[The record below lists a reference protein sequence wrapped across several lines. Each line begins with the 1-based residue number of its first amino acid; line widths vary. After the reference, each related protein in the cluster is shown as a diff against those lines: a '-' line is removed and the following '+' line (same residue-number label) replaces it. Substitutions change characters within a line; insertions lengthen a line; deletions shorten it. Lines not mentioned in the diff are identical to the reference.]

1 MAETVFTAGP
11 KERIFPNKPGDDI
24 ADDQP
29 EQFTPFD
36 SVLPSSV
43 LDVAKKTREMTASG
57 PGLTT
62 FQEYLKSEEEF
73 IQKTKTDGP
82 QDIQDRVFEQGLS
95 GDVDLNTLF
104 PGQKLLQDDNSY
116 TLLKDAKK
124 AETAGNASPDQV
136 AILNEARTG
145 NLREEYNYL
154 LPTNT
159 ALHTGI
165 QETGQFPINMMTG
178 EVILPPSVP
187 KSRAEGYKTSLE
199 TNLQEKAEDAA
210 HLKNWIQTRPDA
222 PTNPKVLDA
231 LVQSVEA
238 DLGDAFAERLYSLA
252 NATKEGVG
260 FYLPYYTGFAYDS
273 AVGNDVSEY
282 TDERRQKELIEFR
295 DSAPLFADRQ
305 TVMNDILREQLR
317 LTLGEQEF
325 DRLELGKKVTVDGI
339 EKYKVN
345 FVGEKFAND
354 MFEELF
360 DMQGLPSKIAALVG
374 ENTIAYTLLKA
385 PFVVSGT
392 LYRGVQRAV
401 RKSTGKDVPFKY
413 MSATDQ
419 AAAVATNAQLKNV
432 TLASSAKQLA
442 NESAY
447 SGFITRF
454 RQRSLQQFLTGRAG
468 AMDIVTQQSARFTRI
483 EELQRKLTRA
493 EKLNV
498 KPENINVLVTQLNR
512 ELALQNWASVRKL
525 APTAR
530 EYGINPVFD
539 ITMAMS
545 QIGGRNLF
553 PENPQFGELVGV
565 GSMLGLYAVGKIFKL
580 QSGVPLLGG
589 FASGVSFRAKVATE
603 ALTGGLFTL
612 VGAAKRGYGEGWLV
626 NPNLKAIVNIS
637 ADAKKNFT
645 AAELR
650 AYDVFTKGLMDV
662 GGDPQFTDTML
673 ANLSQTFDDMDTVVK
688 SLPPAMQQEARA
700 VLQMSLGQASQ
711 MNLFFS
717 MAASIDANQ
726 VQLKPK
732 AFIKVQSSIREKLQI
747 QVEADKQ
754 VAALGLATNRID
766 QMILKLRESGDSVQ
780 SEAADRLEILSG
792 SFKSA
797 SAQGSLQQELL
808 RSRNLQGANKLL
820 EDLSNPNLSIS
831 SRKQAILS
839 GQVED
844 LIELIT
850 KSENRFDSE
859 VGRFSGTSSDAAPIA
874 TSVDA
879 KSRQAQELQTKAVT
893 ADNAL
898 SSLSDAVIQGTESSR
913 LPMNAAQTMENA
925 SSQVSQLAKLARVGA
940 RKVVNE
946 EYSKISTTTPIEF
959 TPVATNLLEVF
970 SAYRL
975 DTTTSIAKAAN
986 PISAKAFGGTTG
998 VRMMQGMDNASQ
1010 RGLVK
1015 LFSNESVLSQMS
1027 EATGIQ
1033 FAGADDLIAYL
1044 KNDYYGTDPRVLTEL
1059 GVSAGNEISNLQL
1072 SLKLISDT
1080 ELPINARNL
1089 SFIATP
1095 KEMEDLRQAAN
1106 QLGKSSNE
1114 DKQNLGKL
1122 VVTSVDDTLEKWGST
1137 LNVNDY
1143 NQVARA
1149 RVLSRLESQR
1159 FDEGTLG
1166 YEIERITAGDIQ
1178 ILAGEGG
1185 TTQLT
1190 KGGRQ
1195 VADLLKPLIDNI
1207 VSPTPTS
1214 TAIVKTQLDRLST
1227 TFAPLSPSLAD
1238 NILVKGPDGKFRIP
1252 TGDEVSESTV
1262 KVMDLDGYQKLRAII
1277 ETSVKNRFLETTGM
1291 DKVSA
1296 VLRADVRVGPDGK
1309 RKVPQ
1314 AVPVLSP
1321 ADMPQAIKVPPQYD
1335 GDLAAYLES
1344 IEDAFTFMVKDGDN
1358 PPVMMKLFDTDDLLT
1373 ADRDVVNIVNMS
1385 KEYQQTHADLLSV
1398 AKTAAGEAGITDDA
1412 ASTLRLTELAE
1423 VHKSSQTTVGREFY
1437 DKVIMSGDAN
1447 AAKAY
1452 LTRTNSAI
1460 GPDKTQEAT
1469 SALFTEVIKAA
1480 GEYGPGRRTVKMF
1493 DGQDVPVDSYGRPDI
1508 VFSLL
1513 DDAIQGTTI
1522 EGRKLK
1528 ALADAA
1534 GVDDAQLETL
1544 HAIFRLSTKTEAPRL
1559 VREANGNL
1567 AQSTKGFT
1575 LDNTLSK
1582 AFNIARGMVS
1592 KEYVAAEAALRYAA
1606 MGKGKIVSLILKDK
1620 RSAEVIYNVLKDETR
1635 VSEGDALYL
1644 AQAVMKF
1651 VAGDL
1656 SRAGVSFD
1664 TPVTDNK
1671 YIEEYWKSQG
1681 LIFDFDE

>member
-24 ADDQP
+24 ADDKP

-36 SVLPSSV
+36 SVLPTSI

-73 IQKTKTDGP
+73 IQKTRDEGP
-82 QDIQDRVFEQGLS
+82 QAIHDRVFEQGLS

-104 PGQKLLQDDNSY
+104 PGQKLIEDDNSY

-124 AETAGNASPDQV
+124 AETAGTASPDQI

-145 NLREEYNYL
+145 NLREDYNYL

-159 ALHTGI
+159 DLYTGI
-165 QETGQFPINMMTG
+165 QETGQFPIDMMTG
-178 EVILPPSVP
+178 KVITPPSVA
-187 KSRAEGYKTSLE
+187 KGSVLEG
-199 TNLQEKAEDAA
+199 NIQEKAEDAA

-222 PTNPKVLDA
+222 PTNPVVLEA
-231 LVQSVEA
+231 LLQSVEA

-273 AVGNDVSEY
+273 AVGNDVSGY
-282 TDERRQKELIEFR
+282 TDERRQKELMEFR
-295 DSAPLFADRQ
+295 DSVSLFADRQ
-305 TVMNDILREQLR
+305 TVMNDIIREQLR
-317 LTLGEQEF
+317 LKLGEQEF
-325 DRLELGKKVTVDGI
+325 NRLELGKKVTVDGI

-354 MFEELF
+354 MFEEMF
-360 DMQGLPSKIAALVG
+360 DMQGLPAKIAVLAG
-374 ENTIAYTLLKA
+374 ENIAAYNILKA
-385 PFVVSGT
+385 PFVVAGT
-392 LYRGVQRAV
+392 MYRGVQRAV
-401 RKSTGKDVPFKY
+401 RKSLGKDVPFKF

-432 TLASSAKQLA
+432 TLANSAKQLA
-442 NESAY
+442 DESAY
-447 SGFITRF
+447 AGFLTRF

-468 AMDIVTQQSARFTRI
+468 AMDIVNQQTARFTKI
-483 EELQRKLTRA
+483 EELQRKLIRA

-498 KPENINVLVTQLNR
+498 KPENINVIVNKLNR
-512 ELALQNWASVRKL
+512 EIALQNWASVRKL
-525 APTAR
+525 APSAR

-553 PENPQFGELVGV
+553 PENPQMGELVGV
-565 GSMLGLYAVGKIFKL
+565 GSMMGLYTAGKVFKL
-580 QSGVPLLGG
+580 PQGVPFLGG
-589 FASGVSFRAKVATE
+589 IAGGVSFRAKVATE

-612 VGAAKRGYGEGWLV
+612 MGAAKRGYGEGWLI
-626 NPNLKAIVNIS
+626 NPNLKAVVNVS
-637 ADAKKNFT
+637 EDVKKNFT

-650 AYDVFTKGLMDV
+650 AYDVFTKGLMDI
-662 GGDPQFTDTML
+662 GGDPQFTDAIL
-673 ANLSQTFDDMDTVVK
+673 ANLTQTFDDMDTVVR
-688 SLPPAMQQEARA
+688 SLPPAMRQEARS

-732 AFIKVQSSIREKLQI
+732 AFLKVQSSIREKLRI

-754 VAALGLATNRID
+754 IAALGLATNRID
-766 QMILKLRESGDSVQ
+766 QMILKLRDSGDSAQ
-780 SEAADRLEILSG
+780 SEAADRLQTLSS

-797 SAQGSLQQELL
+797 FAEGGRQQELL
-808 RSRNLQGANKLL
+808 RNRNLESAQKLI
-820 EDLSNPNLSIS
+820 EDLSSPNLSIS

-839 GQVED
+839 GQVND
-844 LIELIT
+844 LIELIN
-850 KSENRFDSE
+850 KSEGRFGSE
-859 VGRFSGTSSDAAPIA
+859 VDRFSGTSSDAAPIA
-874 TSVDA
+874 TSADVQS
-879 KSRQAQELQTKAVT
+879 KQAQKLQTKAIT

-898 SSLSDAVIQGTESSR
+898 NNLSDAVIQGTESSR
-913 LPMNAAQTMENA
+913 LPMNAAETMENA
-925 SSQVSQLAKLARVGA
+925 SDQISQLASLARTNA
-940 RKVVNE
+940 RNVVDD
-946 EYSKISTTTPIEF
+946 EYNKISTTTPIEF
-959 TPVATNLLEVF
+959 TPVASNLLEVF
-970 SAYRL
+970 SAYRVNAT
-975 DTTTSIAKAAN
+975 DSIAKSAN
-986 PISAKAFGGTTG
+986 PIAVKALGGTTG
-998 VRMMQGMDNASQ
+998 VRMMQGMDDAAE
-1010 RGLVK
+1010 RGLIK
-1015 LFSNESVLSQMS
+1015 LFSNKSLLAQMS
-1027 EATGIQ
+1027 EDYGRQ
-1033 FAGADDLIAYL
+1033 FVDANDLIAHL
-1044 KNDYYGTDPRVLTEL
+1044 KNDYYGTDQRVLAEL
-1059 GVSAGNEISNLQL
+1059 GVSAGNEITNLQL
-1072 SLKLISDT
+1072 ALKLISDQDLSET
-1080 ELPINARNL
+1080 LNARNL

-1106 QLGKSSNE
+1106 KLRSSNNE
-1114 DKQNLGKL
+1114 DKRNLGKL
-1122 VVTSVDDTLEKWGST
+1122 VITTVDDTLEKWGNT
-1137 LNVNDY
+1137 LSVDDY

-1149 RVLSRLESQR
+1149 RILSRLESQR
-1159 FDEGTLG
+1159 FDEGTIG

-1195 VADLLKPLIDNI
+1195 VVDLLKPLIDNI
-1207 VSPTPTS
+1207 VNPTPTS
-1214 TAIVKTQLDRLST
+1214 TAIVKTQLDKLST

-1238 NILVKGPDGKFRIP
+1238 NILVKGPDGKFRVP
-1252 TGDEVSESTV
+1252 TGDEISESTV
-1262 KVMDLDGYQKLRAII
+1262 KVMDLEGYKKLKAII
-1277 ETSVKNRFLETTGM
+1277 ETAVKNKFLETSGM
-1291 DKVSA
+1291 DKVQA
-1296 VLRADVRVGPDGK
+1296 VLRPDVKIKPDGTADFTTT
-1309 RKVPQ
+1309 Q
-1314 AVPVLSP
+1314 VPVLSP

-1358 PPVMMKLFDTDDLLT
+1358 PPVAMKLFDTDDLLT

-1398 AKTAAGEAGITDDA
+1398 AKTAAGDLDTTETAT
-1412 ASTLRLTELAE
+1412 SKLRLTELAE
-1423 VHKSSQTTVGREFY
+1423 VHKSSEATVGREFF

-1447 AAKAY
+1447 EAKAY
-1452 LTRTNSAI
+1452 LARTTSAI

-1606 MGKGKIVSLILKDK
+1606 MGKGKMVTLILKDK

-1635 VSEGDALYL
+1635 VAEGDALYL

-1656 SRAGVSFD
+1656 SRAGVNFD
-1664 TPVTDNK
+1664 APVTDRE
-1671 YIEEYWKSQG
+1671 YIENYWKSQG
-1681 LIFDFDE
+1681 LIFDFEEPQP